1 MINKIVPSLAEA
13 VADIPDGA
21 SVMISGFG
29 GAGLPT
35 DLIDALVDQGAKNL
49 TIISNNAGS
58 GGVGISRLVLGGQV
72 RKVVCSFPRQ
82 PGSNAFD
89 DLYRAGKLELELVPQ
104 GALAERIRAGG
115 AGIGGFYTPTAV
127 GTELAEG
134 KETRVIHG
142 VEHVLEHPLHA
153 DYALIKADT
162 ADRWGNLQYR
172 RSGRNFGPLMATAAR
187 CAIVQVRQTV
197 PLGDMDPETIITP
210 GIYVQRV
217 VLAKKATS

>member
-13 VADIPDGA
+13 VANIPNGA

-35 DLIDALVDQGAKNL
+35 DLIDALVAQGAKDL

-58 GGVGISRLVLGGQV
+58 GGVGISKLVLGGQV

-89 DLYRAGKLELELVPQ
+89 DLYRGGKLELELVPQ
-104 GALAERIRAGG
+104 GTLAERIRAAG
-115 AGIGGFYTPTAV
+115 AGIGGFFTPTAV

-134 KETRVIHG
+134 KEQRVING
-142 VEHVLEHPLHA
+142 VAHVLEYPIHA

-162 ADRWGNLQYR
+162 ADR
-172 RSGRNFGPLMATAAR
+172 
-187 CAIVQVRQTV
+187 
-197 PLGDMDPETIITP
+197 
-210 GIYVQRV
+210 
-217 VLAKKATS
+217 

>member
-104 GALAERIRAGG
+104 GTLAERIRAGG

-217 VLAKKATS
+217 VLAQKAAS